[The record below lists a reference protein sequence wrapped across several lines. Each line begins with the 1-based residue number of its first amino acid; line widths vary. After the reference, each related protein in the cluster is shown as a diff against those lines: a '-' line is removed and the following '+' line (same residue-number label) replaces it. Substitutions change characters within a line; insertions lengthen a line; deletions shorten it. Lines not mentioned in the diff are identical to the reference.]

1 MRRSSS
7 EGTLLYEILPWHGTS
22 VGRPECHQIGV
33 ETDRSE
39 EQSWNTGKTG
49 LLNVQEVSPLLC
61 TSLKKT
67 DPFIEVTDGPQ
78 PSSLGD
84 IPIVRIEKEY
94 SLSVETL
101 SNIVSEH
108 PPVGE
113 CFLGVP
119 GLSGVSRAYSDSQLA
134 REGPTDV
141 LDGTHKGRNDSR
153 WTSSSSKSIRS
164 DNSHGRLA
172 AAKDHLLKSLFGS
185 SKQNLHASM
194 ETDLDTVDG
203 NRKEKKSRLAFLKKL
218 SEVGMASSSSEL
230 RPSPEEVKKWSESL
244 DHLLCH
250 RYGVAAFRAFLK
262 SEFSDENL
270 GFWLDCEDY
279 KQTKSSS
286 QLARKAKKIYNQYI
300 IPQAPTEVN
309 LDSKTREDTS
319 QHIHHPTHTTF
330 DQAQKRVYGLM
341 EKDSYPRFLRSDLY
355 LSLLDPELHNGS
367 L

>member
-7 EGTLLYEILPWHGTS
+7 EGTLLYEIFPWYETS
-22 VGRPECHQIGV
+22 VGRPECQQMTV
-33 ETDRSE
+33 EGDNSV

-78 PSSLGD
+78 PSSLGN

-108 PPVGE
+108 QPAGG

-141 LDGTHKGRNDSR
+141 LDGTHKGKNDSR
-153 WTSSSSKSIRS
+153 WTSTSSKSVRS
-164 DNSHGRLA
+164 DNCQGRLA

-203 NRKEKKSRLAFLKKL
+203 NRKEKKSRLAFLKKR
-218 SEVGMASSSSEL
+218 SEVPVASSTSEL
-230 RPSPEEVKKWSESL
+230 RPGPEEAKKWSESL

-250 RYGVAAFRAFLK
+250 RYGVALFRAFLK
-262 SEFSDENL
+262 SEFSEENL
-270 GFWLDCEDY
+270 EFWLDCEDY
-279 KQTKSSS
+279 KQTKSNS
-286 QLARKAKKIYNQYI
+286 QLARKAKKIFYQYI

-309 LDSKTREDTS
+309 LDSKTREDTFH
-319 QHIHHPTHTTF
+319 HIQHPTPTTF
-330 DQAQKRVYGLM
+330 DKAQKRVYGLM
-341 EKDSYPRFLRSDLY
+341 EKDPYQRFLRCDLY